1 MCMAESC
8 ASPWDVVA
16 SVMLERLLCGT
27 YGMFQTDVRFIL
39 ASYGGSQISQ
49 EALSKGKET
58 WFSG

>member
-1 MCMAESC
+1 
-8 ASPWDVVA
+8 
-16 SVMLERLLCGT
+16 MLERLLCGT